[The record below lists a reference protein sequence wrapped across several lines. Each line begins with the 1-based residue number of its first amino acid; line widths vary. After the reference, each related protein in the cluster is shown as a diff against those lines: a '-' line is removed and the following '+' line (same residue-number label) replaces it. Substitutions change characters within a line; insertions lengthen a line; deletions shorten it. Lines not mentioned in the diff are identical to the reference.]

1 MRAKAKSLKQFYMC
15 SEDAKENF
23 ELIVRIGCNTRTF
36 ISDTDTEL
44 RNLANRFWKANEH
57 CELALYELVGEF
69 ADDKMRVLIKRVA
82 K

>member
-1 MRAKAKSLKQFYMC
+1 MRTKAKSLKQFYMC
-15 SEDAKENF
+15 SEDAEENF

-36 ISDTDTEL
+36 ISDTDVEL